1 MQFNLTVKGL
11 EELVSKFNPQQL
23 SRGMSRSLNRAVRSG
38 KTELSRQTT
47 AIWNL
52 QKSTVDRKTGVS
64 ASSPSTLSATITVH
78 GEPFNLMYFN
88 PTMTSGG
95 VKTFTKRH
103 KGELPGLLQKKTQ
116 SKDSSGLRVEILKG
130 KKAMLR
136 KSFFIIGKG
145 GTPLVVRRVGAGKGT
160 LQARMVITQASMS
173 VQRKVLTPVKEKI
186 ISQFDKEWANQVD
199 QLRRGGQGLAD

>member
-1 MQFNLTVKGL
+1 MQFNLTVTGL
-11 EELVSKFNPQQL
+11 GELITKFDPQQL
-23 SRGMSRSLNRAVRSG
+23 TRGMSRSLNRAVRSG

-47 AIWNL
+47 ARWNI
-52 QKSTVDRKTGVS
+52 QKSTVDRKMEITT
-64 ASSPSTLSATITVH
+64 SSPSNLSATITVH

-116 SKDSSGLRVEILKG
+116 SKDNGGLRVEILKG
-130 KKAMLR
+130 KKTMLR

-145 GTPLVVRRVGAGKGT
+145 GVPLVVRRVGAGKGK
-160 LQARMVITQASMS
+160 LQARKVITQASMTR
-173 VQRKVLTPVKEKI
+173 QLLTPVKEKI
-186 ISQFDKEWANQVD
+186 ISQFDKEWANQVE

>member
-11 EELVSKFNPQQL
+11 EDIVSKFNPQQL

-47 AIWNL
+47 ARWNL
-52 QKSTVDRKTGVS
+52 QKATVDRKTEIS
-64 ASSPSTLSATITVH
+64 ASSPRNLSATITVR

-116 SKDSSGLRVEILKG
+116 GKDSNGLRVEILKG
-130 KKAMLR
+130 KKTMLR
-136 KSFFIIGKG
+136 KSFFILGKG
-145 GTPLVVRRVGAGKGT
+145 GVPLVVRRVGTGKGK
-160 LQARMVITQASMS
+160 LQARRVITQASMT

-186 ISQFDKEWANQVD
+186 ISQFDKEWSNQVE
-199 QLRRGGQGLAD
+199 QLRRGGQVLVD